1 MPFKAVLT
9 IWLACLH
16 SVGFEMPRVHD
27 VVPLL
32 HVDGVV
38 EALTACLQST
48 GSGSL
53 YCPRAA
59 PTQGVVSWVLF
70 HAHTSSGLSLIAHVG
85 GIVSFLFLGG
95 ACSDFCSLDWAVM
108 ACRLLLAVWLVLAM
122 WAGLIGS
129 VWLAT
134 VVVLAM
140 RSI

>member
-1 MPFKAVLT
+1 
-9 IWLACLH
+9 
-16 SVGFEMPRVHD
+16 MPRVHD

-32 HVDGVV
+32 DVDGVV
-38 EALTACLQST
+38 EALTACLQSK
-48 GSGSL
+48 GSSSL
-53 YCPRAA
+53 SVLVQPPLR
-59 PTQGVVSWVLF
+59 VLF
-70 HAHTSSGLSLIAHVG
+70 QAHTSNGLSLIAHVG

-95 ACSDFCSLDWAVM
+95 ARSDFCSLGWAVM

-122 WAGLIGS
+122 RPGLIGS